1 MKIVI
6 PGGSGQI
13 GSLLARSFAG
23 RGHDVVILSRRGTI
37 SHARVVV
44 WDGET
49 VGAWAAEFE
58 GADAVINLTGESVNC
73 RYQQRNR
80 RRIMDS
86 RVRSTRAVGE
96 AISRATR
103 PPRVWLQAS
112 TATIYSHR
120 YDAPNDEATGIL
132 GGTESQVPD
141 TWRFSIDV
149 AQSWERAALE
159 FEVPR
164 TRRVL
169 LRTAMVMSPDRGSA
183 FDVLLGL
190 IRRGLGGRAG
200 DEIGRASCRER
211 V

>member
-1 MKIVI
+1 
-6 PGGSGQI
+6 
-13 GSLLARSFAG
+13 
-23 RGHDVVILSRRGTI
+23 
-37 SHARVVV
+37 
-44 WDGET
+44 
-49 VGAWAAEFE
+49 
-58 GADAVINLTGESVNC
+58 LTGESVNC

-190 IRRGLGGRAG
+190 VRRGLGGRAG
-200 DEIGRASCRER
+200 DGRQFMSWIADLDFVNAIEWLIEQDSLSGPVNIASPNPLPNADFMR
-211 V
+211 